1 MPYMSGI
8 SVMNKFSKIKGFD
21 TKVILLTKKSNIIYD
36 DIYKDS
42 GFCDY
47 IIKPID
53 KDDLMNKINKYLK

>member
-1 MPYMSGI
+1 MPYMNGI

-21 TKVILLTKKSNIIYD
+21 TKVILLTKNSNIIYD

-42 GFCDY
+42 GFSDY